1 MRARSYGPL
10 GLSSTPAGCTHR
22 SRERLGP
29 ANHQVSWAHKPPS
42 RLLRRGPGTTGRARK
57 APSSAPS
64 YLGKSRKP
72 SSWNSVPFGYLSY
85 FICDPEAVLAQRGEQ
100 CISLGRERVTGTNPS
115 LAGKEPTGASLQQR
129 GAHPLPDAGHELPTF
144 LP

>member
-1 MRARSYGPL
+1 MGMRARSYGPL

-64 YLGKSRKP
+64 YGDLHGLK
-72 SSWNSVPFGYLSY
+72 
-85 FICDPEAVLAQRGEQ
+85 
-100 CISLGRERVTGTNPS
+100 REEKLRF
-115 LAGKEPTGASLQQR
+115 LQQQFIFISGRAKSPAPGIRCLSVTFPISFAIQKLSWPR
-129 GAHPLPDAGHELPTF
+129 GGNNASPWGGSV
-144 LP
+144 